1 MQGLDELSEDRQL
14 ALLVNQATDYAIFVL
29 DPDGYV
35 QTWNPGAERTTG
47 YRSEEIIGRHVSRF
61 YTDEDNER
69 GRPADALRI
78 AVATGRCEEEGWR
91 VRSDGSRF
99 RANVV
104 ITALRNED
112 GELIGFG
119 KVSREVTE
127 ELVEYRRLVKSVRDY
142 AIFMLDP
149 AGHILSWNAGAQ
161 HLKGYEAEEI
171 IGRHFSI
178 FYSPEDRA
186 RNHPDYELDVAV
198 REGRYEEEGWR
209 LRKDGTR
216 FWASVT
222 ITAVRDE
229 EGRLTGF
236 AKVTRDLTERRRT
249 QRELEGVVEEL
260 RLANEEL
267 DRFAAVA
274 AHDMTDPLRTI
285 SGFAEFLLET
295 EPSEEQRERYI
306 RHIFDSSQRLSAML
320 RGLLAYARAGRPLE
334 TGAVVDVAAVI
345 SQVRADLAADIG
357 ERDAQVVVEL
367 APDACVHVDP
377 DDLRIILQNLVSNG
391 IKFADRRAPVIT
403 ISASRT
409 RGAWRITV
417 ADNGPGIP
425 PEHQE
430 RIFAAFERAPS
441 RRSNGY
447 GLGLAICQR
456 LVERHGGRIGLESAP
471 GDGTRFW
478 FSLPDNVVDLP

>member
-14 ALLVNQATDYAIFVL
+14 AVLVNQATDYAIFVL
-29 DPDGYV
+29 DPD
-35 QTWNPGAERTTG
+35 
-47 YRSEEIIGRHVSRF
+47 
-61 YTDEDNER
+61 
-69 GRPADALRI
+69 
-78 AVATGRCEEEGWR
+78 
-91 VRSDGSRF
+91 
-99 RANVV
+99 
-104 ITALRNED
+104 
-112 GELIGFG
+112 
-119 KVSREVTE
+119 
-127 ELVEYRRLVKSVRDY
+127 
-142 AIFMLDP
+142 
-149 AGHILSWNAGAQ
+149 GHILSWNAGAQ

-295 EPSEEQRERYI
+295 EPSEEQRERY
-306 RHIFDSSQRLSAML
+306 
-320 RGLLAYARAGRPLE
+320 
-334 TGAVVDVAAVI
+334 
-345 SQVRADLAADIG
+345 
-357 ERDAQVVVEL
+357 
-367 APDACVHVDP
+367 
-377 DDLRIILQNLVSNG
+377 
-391 IKFADRRAPVIT
+391 
-403 ISASRT
+403 
-409 RGAWRITV
+409 
-417 ADNGPGIP
+417 
-425 PEHQE
+425 
-430 RIFAAFERAPS
+430 
-441 RRSNGY
+441 
-447 GLGLAICQR
+447 
-456 LVERHGGRIGLESAP
+456 
-471 GDGTRFW
+471 
-478 FSLPDNVVDLP
+478 